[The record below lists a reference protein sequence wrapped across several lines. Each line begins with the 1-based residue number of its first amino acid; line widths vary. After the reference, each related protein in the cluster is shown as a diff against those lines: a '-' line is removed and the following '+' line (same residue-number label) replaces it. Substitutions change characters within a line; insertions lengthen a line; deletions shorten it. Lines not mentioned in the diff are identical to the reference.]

1 MSEILETVLIKS
13 KNGPVRV
20 NKRDY
25 ERDQEGE
32 KKMKLHTSKDDNEA
46 NENAVIQT
54 AGAPVQV
61 AEGVQLP
68 PVPSAPNTGQDAP
81 LTQPAATIQPGQM
94 AITKKGKKVVVTTPD
109 GTPVTGVEGIDE
121 SGYADDAS
129 AWAAIM
135 AVQQKPQA

>member
-1 MSEILETVLIKS
+1 MSELLETVLIKS

-54 AGAPVQV
+54 AGAPVV
-61 AEGVQLP
+61 VGEGVQLP
-68 PVPSAPNTGQDAP
+68 PVPSAPNTGQEQP
-81 LTQPAATIQPGQM
+81 LTQPAATLQPGQM
-94 AITKKGKKVVVTTPD
+94 AVIKKGKKVIVTTPD

-121 SGYADDAS
+121 NGYPDDAS